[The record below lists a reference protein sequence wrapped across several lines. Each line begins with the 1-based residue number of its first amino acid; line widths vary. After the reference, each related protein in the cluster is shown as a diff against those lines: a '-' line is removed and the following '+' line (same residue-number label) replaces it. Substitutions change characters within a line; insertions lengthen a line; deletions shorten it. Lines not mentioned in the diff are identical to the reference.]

1 MLQFLRH
8 LKFFLSATDQHGV
21 HSPFIYNYLTKCLYA
36 KPDYCQEKSWNIL
49 LKSIAYFGANR
60 IGILDGTEKL
70 QKKIQDEFPAIQ
82 WDKGSYDILFMP
94 PFEAYKVIRSI
105 SLENEIHNNTLLLID
120 NIHSNRNNLSLWTTL
135 KKHPK
140 VTVTVDLFY
149 CGAVF
154 FRKEQAEEHF
164 KIRI

>member
-1 MLQFLRH
+1 MLQFIRH
-8 LKFFLSATDQHGV
+8 LKFFLSATDHHGV

-36 KPDYCQEKSWNIL
+36 KPDYCQEKSQNIL
-49 LKSIAYFGANR
+49 LKSIAYFKANR
-60 IGILDGTEKL
+60 IRLPRGTENIH
-70 QKKIQDEFPAIQ
+70 KKIQNEFPSLQ
-82 WDKGSYDILFMP
+82 WGKGPYDILFML
-94 PFEAYKVIRSI
+94 PFEADKLVRSI
-105 SLENEIHNNTLLLID
+105 SLENEIHNDTLLLID
-120 NIHSNRNNLSLWTTL
+120 DIHNNRINLSLWTSL
-135 KKHPK
+135 KNHPK